1 MKIAINVIAI
11 IGAFFSLIGMI
22 ILFILGNVVD
32 VKQMVNDGM
41 NVQYYGKVLT
51 PADTEEIEVVQRAVT
66 VLGIVGGVLCFLPLG
81 INITTLIITFK
92 NPQTSAPYIVVG
104 VLGLFLGAA
113 IVGILLI
120 IYGVTKEYDKNK
132 PSDYIYNN

>member
-11 IGAFFSLIGMI
+11 IGAIFAVIGMI
-22 ILFILGNVVD
+22 LCFVLGNVID
-32 VKQMVNDGM
+32 VEQMVKDGIT
-41 NVQYYGKVLT
+41 VQYYGRVLT
-51 PADTEEIEVVQRAVT
+51 PADTEEIKVVQRMVT
-66 VLGIVGGVLCFLPLG
+66 AFGIIGGVLCFLPLG
-81 INITTLIITFK
+81 ISITTLIITFK